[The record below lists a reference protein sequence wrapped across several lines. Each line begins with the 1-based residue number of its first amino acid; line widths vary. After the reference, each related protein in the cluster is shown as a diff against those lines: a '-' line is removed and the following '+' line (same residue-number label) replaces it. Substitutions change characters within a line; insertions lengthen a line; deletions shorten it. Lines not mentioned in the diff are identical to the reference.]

1 LFPDYPVVDMSGT
14 FRDLESWQ
22 KAFDLT
28 LSVYSVTRTF
38 PKEEVYGLTI
48 QLRRAAVSVV
58 SNIAEGK
65 GRSSDKELLQF
76 LAIAKGSLF
85 EVETQLELAQHLSYL
100 SASQAQNLAS
110 KVNETGRLLNGLMRA
125 FRPLAQMPVTRIP
138 RPEA

>member
-1 LFPDYPVVDMSGT
+1 MSGT

-22 KAFDLT
+22 KAFDLA
-28 LSVYSVTRTF
+28 LSVYSITRTF
-38 PKEEVYGLTI
+38 PKEETYGLTI

-76 LAIAKGSLF
+76 LSHAKGSLF
-85 EVETQLELAQHLSYL
+85 EVETQLELAKHLSY
-100 SASQAQNLAS
+100 SASQADTLAS

-125 FRPLAQMPVTRIP
+125 FRPPAEMPVTRIP
-138 RPEA
+138 NA